1 MKRQDRP
8 IGRIVGRGFTV
19 YIPLVFILL
28 TTLFPFYWMLITSL
42 KSLPELYDV
51 DLSPFLVREPTLAH
65 YRHLFGETL
74 YLAWLKNTMIVTV
87 GSTLISI
94 VASIPAGYAL
104 ARLRF
109 PGASMLGWL
118 IFVTYLVPPTLLFIP
133 MMPLINSLG
142 LANTHWALILTYPTF
157 LIPFGTWL
165 LTGYFRAIPRD
176 MEECA
181 LVDGCNKLGAMVRIA
196 VPLALP
202 GLLSVFIFAFTLSW
216 NEFIYA
222 LTLISDAHLKTVPVA
237 VQAELIMGDAH
248 MWGQL
253 MAAAL
258 LGSLPV
264 AVIYSF
270 FVDYFV
276 AGMTAGAVKG

>member
-1 MKRQDRP
+1 MPWSKGLRRVVQ
-8 IGRIVGRGFTV
+8 RGFVV
-19 YIPLVFILL
+19 YIPLMFILL

-51 DLSPFLVREPTLAH
+51 EVSPFIVRQPTLEH
-65 YRHLFGETL
+65 YRHLLDSTL
-74 YLAWLKNTMIVTV
+74 YLTWLKNTMIVTV

-133 MMPLINSLG
+133 MMQLIHSLG

-181 LVDGCNKLGAMVRIA
+181 LVDGCTKLGAMIRIA

-222 LTLISDAHLKTVPVA
+222 LTLISDAAQKTVPVA

-248 MWGQL
+248 MWGPL

-264 AVIYSF
+264 AFIYSF

>member
-1 MKRQDRP
+1 MRWWGQG
-8 IGRIVGRGFTV
+8 GRRAVGRGFVV
-19 YIPLVFILL
+19 YIPVAFILL
-28 TTLFPFYWMLITSL
+28 TTLFPFYWMLITSV
-42 KSLPELYDV
+42 KGLPELYDV
-51 DLSPFLVREPTLAH
+51 DASPFLVREPTLEH
-65 YRHLFGETL
+65 YRHLFDSTL
-74 YLAWLKNTMIVTV
+74 YLTWLKNTMIVTV
-87 GSTLISI
+87 GSTVISI
-94 VASIPAGYAL
+94 IASIPAGYAL
-104 ARLRF
+104 ARLHF

-118 IFVTYLVPPTLLFIP
+118 IFATYLVPPTLLFIP
-133 MMPLINSLG
+133 MMQLIHSLS

-165 LTGYFRAIPRD
+165 LTGYFRALPKEL
-176 MEECA
+176 EECA
-181 LVDGCNKLGAMVRIA
+181 LVDGCTKLGAMVRIA

-216 NEFIYA
+216 NEFVYA
-222 LTLISDAHLKTVPVA
+222 LTLISDTALKTVPVA

-248 MWGQL
+248 LWGQL

-258 LGSLPV
+258 IGSLPV
-264 AVIYSF
+264 AFIYSF

>member
-1 MKRQDRP
+1 MPWAKVLRLTAR
-8 IGRIVGRGFTV
+8 RGFAV

-42 KSLPELYDV
+42 KSLPELYNVDV
-51 DLSPFLVREPTLAH
+51 SPFVVREPTFEH
-65 YRHLFGETL
+65 YRYLFESTL
-74 YLAWLKNTMIVTV
+74 YLTWLKNTMIVTV

-94 VASIPAGYAL
+94 VAAIPAGYAL

-133 MMPLINSLG
+133 MMQLINSLG
-142 LANTHWALILTYPTF
+142 LTNTHWALILTYPTF

-181 LVDGCNKLGAMVRIA
+181 LVDGCTKLGAMVRIA

-222 LTLISDAHLKTVPVA
+222 LTLISDASLKTVPVA

-248 MWGQL
+248 MWGPL

-264 AVIYSF
+264 AFIYSF
-270 FVDYFV
+270 FVEYFV